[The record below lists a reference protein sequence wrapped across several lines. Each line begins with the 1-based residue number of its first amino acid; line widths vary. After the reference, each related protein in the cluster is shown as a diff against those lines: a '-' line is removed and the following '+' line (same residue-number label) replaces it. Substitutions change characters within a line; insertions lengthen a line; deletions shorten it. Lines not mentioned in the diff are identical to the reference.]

1 MKKRTRTKGKVGS
14 SKRRVKKSDAASNK
28 GVRSG
33 AGRARDVHGT
43 GKRACGKSNPRK
55 PLNPRGF
62 IQIEDALAAYCPAA
76 SVGVFV
82 KNGDLRYTR
91 VNPAMACLLN
101 RSAESFLGLS
111 DHEVFGPEMGK
122 RIRRADRRVLGGRSI
137 QEVYDFSINGAIRRL
152 RMARTP
158 LRNHENRVV
167 GLFGTVYD
175 VSSQDDAD
183 EESYR
188 DEARYRALV
197 ERVPI
202 GLFRATPEGRLLEA
216 NPALVKM
223 LGFGAFEEIAGRS
236 MTEQNFGPPYDQ
248 EKLRSLL
255 GRGGEIVGLETP
267 WTRSDGSTVWLRENI
282 RAIRAADGRVMYY
295 EGSVEDVT
303 DRVLVEQELRKV
315 LDRTE
320 LALWGADLT
329 AWDWNVPTGTI
340 AFSRRAL
347 EIFDCSASELP
358 RHIDAFYDWI
368 HPEDRASVERTVRGH
383 LIGETPF
390 YESEYRLRGNRNEWR
405 WILARGKAV
414 ERGAQGTAERVVGTM
429 LDVTARKQAEQALR
443 EQQDLL
449 RAVIDGSDDA
459 IFVKDR
465 AGRYILVNNAEASSH
480 GVKPREM
487 IGKTDANLFS
497 PEIVEQ
503 IRLRDLAILADGCH
517 QIYEQSFTGKDGSTH
532 VFLIAKYPRRAAG
545 GEVAGVIGIARDITD
560 RKRAEEA
567 LRLAHDELEQRVAQ
581 RTAQLAEAVE
591 RLQREIGER
600 RRTARQLARRSRQ
613 LQSLA
618 DHSPDL
624 ILRIDRDGKYVFVN
638 RRLSEFFGVP
648 REELLGRSHREL
660 ELPVSI
666 RGYWESLCRA
676 IFQHAVP
683 SESEFMHETSSGLRY
698 FQISAVPE
706 TDAHGRVETVLA
718 TVRDITEFKQ
728 AQEQLRHSE
737 RLASI
742 GTLAAGI
749 AHEINNPTGGIL
761 MASQAALDDFD
772 DRSFVRKCLN
782 EIIDDAKRCSRIV
795 KSVLRFSR
803 QQPSELAPHDLN
815 ALVRRAAGMA
825 QELLGSQSG
834 RLELDLD
841 ESIQEAINV
850 NSTEMEQVLINLIR
864 NAFEAGGPDVCVKLH
879 TSKVDN
885 MLRLVVSDNGPGMTS
900 EQAGRIF
907 DPFYTTRANQGGTGL
922 GLSIVH
928 GIVRAH
934 GGTIK
939 VESAPRAGCTFVIE
953 LPVYIRTLASP

>member
-1 MKKRTRTKGKVGS
+1 MLT
-14 SKRRVKKSDAASNK
+14 
-28 GVRSG
+28 
-33 AGRARDVHGT
+33 
-43 GKRACGKSNPRK
+43 
-55 PLNPRGF
+55 
-62 IQIEDALAAYCPAA
+62 AYFPVA
-76 SVGVFV
+76 SVGIFV
-82 KNGDLRYTR
+82 KNRSLQYIR
-91 VNPAMACLLN
+91 VNPALARLLN
-101 RSAESFLGLS
+101 CPVENFLGMS
-111 DHEVFGPEMGK
+111 DHEIFGPEMGK
-122 RIRRADRRVLGGRSI
+122 RTRRAEMRVLGGRSV
-137 QEVYDFSINGAIRRL
+137 QEVYDFSNNGAIRRL
-152 RMARTP
+152 RMARSP
-158 LRNHENRVV
+158 LRNHEGRIV
-167 GLFGTVYD
+167 GLYGAVSD
-175 VSSQDDAD
+175 VALQDEAD
-183 EESYR
+183 EESSR

-216 NPALVKM
+216 NPTLVKM

-236 MTEQNFGPPYDQ
+236 LTEQNFGPQYDQ
-248 EKLRSLL
+248 AKLRRLL
-255 GRGGEIVGLETP
+255 DSSGEVVGLETT
-267 WTRSDGSTVWLRENI
+267 WTRNDGSTVWLRENI
-282 RAIRAADGRVMYY
+282 RAIHAADGRILYY

-329 AWDWNVPTGTI
+329 AWDWNVPTGTL

-347 EIFDCSASELP
+347 EIFDCSAPELP

-368 HPEDRASVERTVRGH
+368 HPEDRARVEQTIRGH
-383 LIGETPF
+383 LSSETPF

-414 ERGAQGTAERVVGTM
+414 ERDEQGRAERVVGTM
-429 LDVTARKQAEQALR
+429 LDITARKRAEQALR

-465 AGRYILVNNAEASSH
+465 SGRYILVNNAEASSH
-480 GVKPREM
+480 GMKPREM
-487 IGKTDANLFS
+487 IGKTDADLFS

-503 IRLRDLAILADGCH
+503 IRSRDQAVFADGRH
-517 QIYEQSFTGKDGSTH
+517 QIYEQSFAGQDGSTR

-545 GEVAGVIGIARDITD
+545 GEVQGVIGIARDITD

-567 LRLAHDELEQRVAQ
+567 LRLARDELEQRVAQ

-591 RLQREIGER
+591 RLRREIDER

-648 REELLGRSHREL
+648 REELLGRSHGEL
-660 ELPVSI
+660 ELPASI
-666 RGYWESLCRA
+666 RAYWESLCRE
-676 IFQHAVP
+676 IFQDAVP
-683 SESEFMHETSSGLRY
+683 KESEFMHETSSGPRY
-698 FQISAVPE
+698 FQVSAVPE

-718 TVRDITEFKQ
+718 AARDITDFKL

-761 MASQAALDDFD
+761 MASQAALDDFN
-772 DRSFVRKCLN
+772 DRNFVQKCLN

-795 KSVLRFSR
+795 KSVLSFSR
-803 QQPSELAPHDLN
+803 QHHAEMAPHDVN
-815 ALVRRAAGMA
+815 ALVRHVVGMA
-825 QELLGSQSG
+825 QELLGSQGG

-864 NAFEAGGPDVCVKLH
+864 NAFEAGGPDVCVKLR
-879 TSKVDN
+879 TCKVDN

-953 LPVYIRTLASP
+953 LPVYLSE